1 VTLSLAVYTPLID
14 YDAELG
20 TGTPGTWADQSGNGW
35 DATQVT
41 PSKRMTLISGAS
53 MINGKPAFYSKG
65 GTGANTG
72 TFWLLPDAAFSGMT
86 AAEAILI
93 FKRDADPPT
102 STSTDGG
109 FWNFGNGN
117 ANWQPYTNGWT
128 YENFFSSARKDTI
141 FHVSWRQS
149 TTGKPHSYN
158 MWSATN
164 DWGVNIDWSNRIY
177 QYSTASNT
185 FQGPPSGYATLGSG
199 STASDGG
206 APGASCFNGHIWRFL
221 LFARKLST
229 SDRNAIMASITSY
242 YGVGVSLDFG
252 PTRDQWQPPGTIL
265 DQNGNPVTDTHQSR
279 SEQSTTKLSRVPTN
293 GTLTDARRDKFP
305 RVTED
310 RSSFSGG
317 ASFTAP
323 ITTNVVQY
331 YKMRGRDPDC
341 GTLTY
346 RTWVVTGG
354 PDFAGALYTG
364 ARCGVSPLIDV
375 VVESTWD
382 YAQ

>member
-1 VTLSLAVYTPLID
+1 
-14 YDAELG
+14 
-20 TGTPGTWADQSGNGW
+20 
-35 DATQVT
+35 
-41 PSKRMTLISGAS
+41 
-53 MINGKPAFYSKG
+53 MINGLPAFYHNAN
-65 GTGANTG
+65 GAHG
-72 TFWLLPDAAFSGMT
+72 LSTFWFMPDAAFAGMT
-86 AAEAILI
+86 AAEAILVV
-93 FKRDADPPT
+93 KRDSDPIT
-102 STSTDGG
+102 SDVTDGG
-109 FWNFGNGN
+109 FWNIGNGSTC
-117 ANWQPYTNGWT
+117 WEPYTNGWT
-128 YENFFSSARKDTI
+128 YESFFSATRHDTI
-141 FHVSWRQS
+141 FHVSWRQPM
-149 TTGKPHSYN
+149 TGRPHTYN
-158 MWSATN
+158 VWSVN
-164 DWGVNIDWSNRIY
+164 SDFGVNIDWASRIY
-177 QYSTASNT
+177 SYSTVSNT
-185 FQGPPSGYATLGSG
+185 FQGPPAGYATLGASG
-199 STASDGG
+199 SLVDSV
-206 APGASCFNGHIWRFL
+206 APGYAGLNGHIWRFL